1 VADDGARLRE
11 AMKRVA
17 VALKEAD
24 VPFALAGG
32 FAGFARGGPEPGH
45 DVDFYLREDDVAK
58 AQRALD
64 DAGLRLD
71 DPPEDWLVKV
81 YDGESMVDLIFGPKA
96 GPVDDDLLAR
106 ATSVEVDSVEMPVL
120 SATDLIV
127 DKLLALDERYC
138 DFAKLF
144 PLVRAIR
151 EQVDWTEVGTRT
163 AANAFAGAF
172 LDLARTLELIA

>member
-1 VADDGARLRE
+1 
-11 AMKRVA
+11 MKRVA

-32 FAGFARGGPEPGH
+32 FAGFARGGPEPAH
-45 DVDFYLREDDVAK
+45 DVDFYLREHDVAK

-64 DAGLRLD
+64 EAGLRLD

-81 YDGESMVDLIFGPKA
+81 YDGDAMVDLIFGPKA

-106 ATSVEVDSVEMPVL
+106 ATAVEVDSVEMPVL
-120 SATDLIV
+120 SATDLVV

-138 DFAKLF
+138 DFATLF

-151 EQVDWTEVGTRT
+151 EQVDWTEVRSRT
-163 AANAFAGAF
+163 ADNPFAVAF
-172 LDLARTLELIA
+172 LRLTEELELLA